1 MSGLFLNFYQV
12 EIDLKEVSA
21 KVLNYSDYQSKEDF
35 ISLRDSNKKCTFYRE
50 NDKILVWSVNELNS
64 EFKQLP
70 DYKINLV
77 DNPKILSRIIE
88 KGVIDLLK
96 ETDSYRIFKNKYSNT
111 WEIIS
116 SKDVLQNS
124 INGLEI
130 NRVVHFSLYFCYKEE
145 KLLLGFTLS
154 SSLKNI
160 FTWTKQEFEKNGID
174 TSGLKGKEDIIFA
187 NRQSIKRFLESRGAT
202 ENYESTR
209 TRETQNSTS
218 FQIINKFYNWLENS
232 KNRIELPFGLNISSI
247 TRRYL
252 PFENDIIKSEII
264 HKPQRYFYSNRKN
277 TQGLRY
283 YDQMVK
289 TYMPYSLEQYQNKN
303 IKLGIICPS
312 EYQGETEGFAKKI
325 ESKLKEVFHFNHLSF
340 YFLKIPDSDLKSYE
354 HAIYDKELLECDLV
368 YVIVNQLQE
377 KLSNNLSPYFKCKA
391 KLIGNGIP
399 TQDLQIETIRQNLG
413 AFTMTNIA
421 LNSYAKLGGTAW
433 TIEKEDKLKDELV
446 IGIGSTIS
454 KDGQFVLGIAQ
465 IFHNDGRY
473 MTGNCSPLSSFDNY
487 AENLENHLFETLKP
501 LVEEMK
507 NSGTF
512 RLIFHLFKSASEKYE
527 IKAINNLQERL
538 SDYNFEFAL
547 VHLAYG
553 HNFRLYYNDGRND
566 IMTGSYIQLS
576 KHSAIL
582 HFVKNSD
589 LPLKIDIDKR
599 STFTS
604 MFYIAKQVYWFSHL
618 SHRSYMPSKRTV
630 TIMYPSLMAKM
641 TEELKKV
648 DNWDYDR
655 LKFVEDKLWFI

>member
-1 MSGLFLNFYQV
+1 MSGLFLNFYQI
-12 EIDLKEVSA
+12 EMDLKKVYA
-21 KVLNYSDYQSKEDF
+21 KALNYSDYQRKEDF
-35 ISLRDSNKKCTFYRE
+35 LSLRDSNEKCTFYRE
-50 NDKILVWSVNELNS
+50 DDKILVWSVNELNR
-64 EFKQLP
+64 EFEQLP
-70 DYKINLV
+70 DYKINLD

-88 KGVIDLLK
+88 NGIIDLLK
-96 ETDSYRIFKNKYSNT
+96 EKDSYRIFKNKYSNT

-116 SKDVLQNS
+116 SKDILQNS
-124 INGLEI
+124 IKGLEI
-130 NRVVHFSLYFCYKEE
+130 NRVVLFSPYYCYKEE

-154 SSLKNI
+154 CSLKNR

-202 ENYESTR
+202 LNYESAKN
-209 TRETQNSTS
+209 RENQNSTS
-218 FQIINKFYNWLENS
+218 FQIIDKFYNWLEKS
-232 KNRIELPFGLNISSI
+232 KNKIELPFGLNISSI
-247 TRRYL
+247 SKRYL
-252 PFENDIIKSEII
+252 PFENGIIKSEII
-264 HKPQRYFYSNRKN
+264 QKPQRYFYSNRRN
-277 TQGLRY
+277 TQGLY
-283 YDQMVK
+283 KYDEMVK
-289 TYMPYSLEQYQNKN
+289 TYGPYSLEQYQNKN
-303 IKLGIICPS
+303 VKLGIVCPS
-312 EYQGETEGFAKKI
+312 EYQGETEVFARKM
-325 ESKLKEVFHFNHLSF
+325 ELKLKEVFHFNNLSF
-340 YFLKIPDSDLKSYE
+340 YFLKTANTDLKSYE
-354 HAIYDKELLECDLV
+354 DAIYDKELLECDLV
-368 YVIVNQLQE
+368 YVVVNQLQE
-377 KLSNNLSPYFKCKA
+377 KLPNNLSPYYKCKA

-399 TQDLQIETIRQNLG
+399 TQDVQIETIRQNLG

-433 TIEKEDKLKDELV
+433 TIEKEDKLKDELI

-454 KDGQFVLGIAQ
+454 KNGQFILGIAQ

-473 MTGNCSPLSSFDNY
+473 MTGNCSPLSSFENY
-487 AENLENHLFETLKP
+487 AENLENHLVETLKP

-527 IKAINNLQERL
+527 IKAINNLKERL

-553 HNFRLYYNDGRND
+553 HNFRLYSNDGRND
-566 IMTGSYIQLS
+566 ITAGSYIQLS

-618 SHRSYMPSKRTV
+618 SHRSYIPSKRTV

>member
-12 EIDLKEVSA
+12 EINFKEISTKA
-21 KVLNYSDYQSKEDF
+21 LNYSDYQSKEDF
-35 ISLRDSNKKCTFYRE
+35 INLRDSNRNCTFYRE
-50 NDKILVWSVNELNS
+50 NDKILVWSAEELIS
-64 EFKQLP
+64 EFEQLP
-70 DYKINLV
+70 DYKINLD
-77 DNPKILSRIIE
+77 DNPKVLSRIIE
-88 KGVIDLLK
+88 NGIVDLLK
-96 ETDSYRIFKNKYSNT
+96 ETGSYRIFKNKYSNT

-116 SKDVLQNS
+116 SKDVLKNS
-124 INGLEI
+124 IKGLEI
-130 NRVVHFSLYFCYKEE
+130 NRVVHFSPYFCYKEE

-154 SSLKNI
+154 SSLKNR

-174 TSGLKGKEDIIFA
+174 TTGLKGKEDIIFA
-187 NRQSIKRFLESRGAT
+187 NRQSIKRFLESTGTT
-202 ENYESTR
+202 ENYESAKI
-209 TRETQNSTS
+209 RENQNSTS
-218 FQIINKFYNWLENS
+218 FQIINKFYNWLEKS
-232 KNRIELPFGLNISSI
+232 KSKIVLPFELNILSI
-247 TRRYL
+247 SKRYL

-277 TQGLRY
+277 TQGLRL

-289 TYMPYSLEQYQNKN
+289 TYMPYSLEQYQNKK

-312 EYQGETEGFAKKI
+312 EYQGETEVFAKKI
-325 ESKLKEVFHFNHLSF
+325 ESKLKEVFHFNNLSS
-340 YFLKIPDSDLKSYE
+340 YFLKTADSDLKSYE

-377 KLSNNLSPYFKCKA
+377 KLPNNLSPYYKCKA

-399 TQDLQIETIRQNLG
+399 TQDVQIETIRQNLV

-487 AENLENHLFETLKP
+487 AENLENHLYETLKP

-512 RLIFHLFKSASEKYE
+512 RLIFHLFKSASERYE
-527 IKAINNLQERL
+527 IKAINNLKERL

-553 HNFRLYYNDGRND
+553 HNFRLYNNDGRND
-566 IMTGSYIQLS
+566 IMAGSYIQLS

>member
-12 EIDLKEVSA
+12 EINLKEVSTKA
-21 KVLNYSDYQSKEDF
+21 LNYSNYQSKEDF
-35 ISLRDSNKKCTFYRE
+35 INLRDSNKNCTFYRE
-50 NDKILVWSVNELNS
+50 NDKILVWSAEELIS
-64 EFKQLP
+64 EFEQLP
-70 DYKINLV
+70 DYKINLD
-77 DNPKILSRIIE
+77 DNPKVLSHIIE
-88 KGVIDLLK
+88 NGIVDLLK
-96 ETDSYRIFKNKYSNT
+96 ETGSYRIFKNKYSNT

-116 SKDVLQNS
+116 SKDVLKNS
-124 INGLEI
+124 IKGLEI
-130 NRVVHFSLYFCYKEE
+130 NRVVHFSPYFCYKEE

-154 SSLKNI
+154 SSLKNR

-174 TSGLKGKEDIIFA
+174 TTGLKGKEDIIFA
-187 NRQSIKRFLESRGAT
+187 NGQSIKRFLESTGT
-202 ENYESTR
+202 IENYESAKI
-209 TRETQNSTS
+209 RENQNSTS
-218 FQIINKFYNWLENS
+218 FQIIDKFYIWLEKS
-232 KNRIELPFGLNISSI
+232 KSKIILPFELNISSLSK
-247 TRRYL
+247 RYL

-289 TYMPYSLEQYQNKN
+289 TYMPYSLEQYQNKK

-312 EYQGETEGFAKKI
+312 EYQGETEVFTKKI
-325 ESKLKEVFHFNHLSF
+325 ESKLKEVFHFNNLSS
-340 YFLKIPDSDLKSYE
+340 YFLKTADSDLKSYE
-354 HAIYDKELLECDLV
+354 HAIYDEELLECDLV

-377 KLSNNLSPYFKCKA
+377 KLPNNLSPYYKCKA
-391 KLIGNGIP
+391 KLIGSGIP
-399 TQDLQIETIRQNLG
+399 TQDVQIETIRQNLG

-473 MTGNCSPLSSFDNY
+473 MTGNCSPLSSFENY
-487 AENLENHLFETLKP
+487 AKNLENHLYETLKP

-527 IKAINNLQERL
+527 IKAINNLKERL

-566 IMTGSYIQLS
+566 IMAGSYIQLS

>member
-12 EIDLKEVSA
+12 EIELKEVSIKA
-21 KVLNYSDYQSKEDF
+21 LNYSDYQSKEDF
-35 ISLRDSNKKCTFYRE
+35 VNLRNSNKKCTFYRE
-50 NDKILVWSVNELNS
+50 KDKILVWSLNELNS
-64 EFKQLP
+64 KFQQLP

-88 KGVIDLLK
+88 NGVIDLLK
-96 ETDSYRIFKNKYSNT
+96 KIDSYRIFKNKYSNT

-116 SKDVLQNS
+116 SKDILQNS
-124 INGLEI
+124 IKGLEI
-130 NRVVHFSLYFCYKEE
+130 NRVVHFSPYFCYKEE

-154 SSLKNI
+154 SSLKNE

-174 TSGLKGKEDIIFA
+174 TNGLKGKEDIIFA

-202 ENYESTR
+202 ESYET
-209 TRETQNSTS
+209 TKAKEIQNSTS
-218 FQIINKFYNWLENS
+218 FQIINKFYNWLEKS
-232 KNRIELPFGLNISSI
+232 KNKIELPFDLNISSI
-247 TRRYL
+247 TKRYL
-252 PFENDIIKSEII
+252 PFENGLIKSEII

-277 TQGLRY
+277 TQGLRL

-303 IKLGIICPS
+303 IKLGVICPS
-312 EYQGETEGFAKKI
+312 EYQGETEGFVKKI
-325 ESKLKEVFHFNHLSF
+325 ELKLKEVFHFNNLSF
-340 YFLKIPDSDLKSYE
+340 YFLKTTDSDLKSYE
-354 HAIYDKELLECDLV
+354 HAIYDKELLKCDLV
-368 YVIVNQLQE
+368 YVIVNQIQE
-377 KLSNNLSPYFKCKA
+377 KLPNNLSPYYKCKA

-399 TQDLQIETIRQNLG
+399 TQDLQIETIRQNLS
-413 AFTMTNIA
+413 AYTMTNIA

-433 TIEKEDKLKDELV
+433 TIEKEDKLRDELV

-473 MTGNCSPLSSFDNY
+473 MTGNCSPLSSFKNY
-487 AENLENHLFETLKP
+487 AKNLENHLFETLKP

-527 IKAINNLQERL
+527 IKAINNLKERL

-553 HNFRLYYNDGRND
+553 HNFRLYYNEGRND
-566 IMTGSYIQLS
+566 IIAGSYIQLS

>member
-1 MSGLFLNFYQV
+1 MSGLFLNFYLV
-12 EIDLKEVSA
+12 EMDLKEVST

-35 ISLRDSNKKCTFYRE
+35 IHLRESNEKCTFYRE
-50 NDKILVWSVNELNS
+50 KDKILVWSVDELDS
-64 EFKQLP
+64 KFKQLP
-70 DYKINLV
+70 DFKFNLV

-88 KGVIDLLK
+88 NGVIDLLK
-96 ETDSYRIFKNKYSNT
+96 KTNSYRIFKNKYSNT

-116 SKDVLQNS
+116 TKDLLHNS
-124 INGLEI
+124 IKGLEI
-130 NRVVHFSLYFCYKEE
+130 NRVVHFSPYFCYKEE
-145 KLLLGFTLS
+145 KLLLGFTS
-154 SSLKNI
+154 ASSLKNR
-160 FTWTKQEFEKNGID
+160 FTWSKQEFEKNGID
-174 TSGLKGKEDIIFA
+174 ISGLKGKQDIIFA
-187 NRQSIKRFLESRGAT
+187 NRQSIKRFLESTGSIK
-202 ENYESTR
+202 NYEMAITS
-209 TRETQNSTS
+209 ENQNSTS
-218 FQIINKFYNWLENS
+218 FQIINSFYNWLEKS
-232 KNRIELPFGLNISSI
+232 KNKIELPFGLNISSI
-247 TRRYL
+247 SKKYL

-264 HKPQRYFYSNRKN
+264 LKPQRYFYSNRIN
-277 TQGLRY
+277 TQNIRY

-289 TYMPYSLEQYQNKN
+289 TYKPYSLEQYQNKK

-312 EYQGETEGFAKKI
+312 EYQGETEVFAKKI
-325 ESKLKEVFHFNHLSF
+325 ELKLKEVFHFNNLSF
-340 YFLKIPDSDLKSYE
+340 YFLKTANSDLKSYE
-354 HAIYDKELLECDLV
+354 HAVYSKELLECDLV

-377 KLSNNLSPYFKCKA
+377 KLPNNLSPYYKCKA

-399 TQDLQIETIRQNLG
+399 TQDVQIETIRQKLNSY
-413 AFTMTNIA
+413 TMTNIA

-473 MTGNCSPLSSFDNY
+473 MTGNCSPLSSFEKY
-487 AENLENHLFETLKP
+487 AENLENHLFETLEP

-512 RLIFHLFKSASEKYE
+512 RLIFHLFKSASEEYE
-527 IKAINNLQERL
+527 IRAINKLKERL
-538 SDYNFEFAL
+538 SNYNFEFAL

-566 IMTGSYIQLS
+566 IIPGSYIQLS
-576 KHSAIL
+576 KYSAIL
-582 HFVKNSD
+582 HFVKSSD

-618 SHRSYMPSKRTV
+618 SHRSYIPSKRTV

>member
-12 EIDLKEVSA
+12 EIDLKEVASKA
-21 KVLNYSDYQSKEDF
+21 LNYSDYQSKEDF
-35 ISLRDSNKKCTFYRE
+35 ITLRDSNKECTFYRE
-50 NDKILVWSVNELNS
+50 NDKILVWSQSNLNT
-64 EFKQLP
+64 EFQKLP
-70 DYKINLV
+70 DFKINLA

-88 KGVIDLLK
+88 NGIIDLLK
-96 ETDSYRIFKNKYSNT
+96 KIDSYRIFKNKYSNT
-111 WEIIS
+111 WEVIS
-116 SKDVLQNS
+116 AKDLLQNS
-124 INGLEI
+124 INGLEV
-130 NRVVHFSLYFCYKEE
+130 NRVIHFSPYFFYKEE

-154 SSLKNI
+154 CSLKNR
-160 FTWTKQEFEKNGID
+160 FTWNKQEFEKNGID

-187 NRQSIKRFLESRGAT
+187 NRQSIKRFLESSGVT
-202 ENYESTR
+202 ENYESLR
-209 TRETQNSTS
+209 TRENQNSTS
-218 FQIINKFYNWLENS
+218 FQIIDKFYNWLEKNKS
-232 KNRIELPFGLNISSI
+232 KIELPFGLSISSI
-247 TRRYL
+247 SKRFL

-303 IKLGIICPS
+303 VKLGIICPS
-312 EYQGETEGFAKKI
+312 EYQGETEIFVKKI
-325 ESKLKEVFHFNHLSF
+325 ESKLKEVFHFNNLSF
-340 YFLKIPDSDLKSYE
+340 YFLKTADTDLKSYE

-377 KLSNNLSPYFKCKA
+377 KLPNNLSPYYKCKA

-399 TQDLQIETIRQNLG
+399 TQDVQIETIRQNLG

-473 MTGNCSPLSSFDNY
+473 MTGNCSPLSSFENY

-527 IKAINNLQERL
+527 IKAINNLQNRL

-566 IMTGSYIQLS
+566 IMQGSYIQLS

>member
-1 MSGLFLNFYQV
+1 MSGLFLNFYLV
-12 EIDLKEVSA
+12 EMDLKEVST

-35 ISLRDSNKKCTFYRE
+35 IHLRESNEKCTFYRE
-50 NDKILVWSVNELNS
+50 KDKILVWSVDELDS
-64 EFKQLP
+64 KFKQLP
-70 DYKINLV
+70 DFKFNLV

-88 KGVIDLLK
+88 NGVIDLLK
-96 ETDSYRIFKNKYSNT
+96 KTNSYRIFKNKYSNT

-116 SKDVLQNS
+116 TKDLLHNS
-124 INGLEI
+124 IKGLEI
-130 NRVVHFSLYFCYKEE
+130 NRVVHFSPYFCYKEE
-145 KLLLGFTLS
+145 KLLLGFTS
-154 SSLKNI
+154 ASSLKNR
-160 FTWTKQEFEKNGID
+160 FTWSKQEFEKNGID
-174 TSGLKGKEDIIFA
+174 ISGLKGKQDIIFA
-187 NRQSIKRFLESRGAT
+187 NRQSIKRFLESTGSIK
-202 ENYESTR
+202 NYEMAITS
-209 TRETQNSTS
+209 ENQNSTS
-218 FQIINKFYNWLENS
+218 FQIINSFYNWLEKS
-232 KNRIELPFGLNISSI
+232 KNKIELPFGLNISSI
-247 TRRYL
+247 SKKYL

-264 HKPQRYFYSNRKN
+264 LKPQRYFYSNRIN
-277 TQGLRY
+277 TQNIRY

-289 TYMPYSLEQYQNKN
+289 TYKPYSLEQYQNKK

-312 EYQGETEGFAKKI
+312 EYQGETEVFAKKI
-325 ESKLKEVFHFNHLSF
+325 ELKLKEVFHFNNLSF
-340 YFLKIPDSDLKSYE
+340 YFLKTANSDLKSYE
-354 HAIYDKELLECDLV
+354 HAVYSKELLECDLV

-377 KLSNNLSPYFKCKA
+377 KLPNNLSPYYKCKA

-399 TQDLQIETIRQNLG
+399 TQDVQIETIRQKLNSY
-413 AFTMTNIA
+413 TMTNIA

-473 MTGNCSPLSSFDNY
+473 MTGNCSPLSSFEKY
-487 AENLENHLFETLKP
+487 AENLENHLFETLEP

-512 RLIFHLFKSASEKYE
+512 RLIFHLFKSASEEYE
-527 IKAINNLQERL
+527 IRAINKLKARL
-538 SDYNFEFAL
+538 SNYNFEFAL

-566 IMTGSYIQLS
+566 IIPGSYIQLS
-576 KHSAIL
+576 KYSAIL
-582 HFVKNSD
+582 HFVKSSD

-618 SHRSYMPSKRTV
+618 SHRSYIPSKRTV

>member
-1 MSGLFLNFYQV
+1 MSGLFLNFYQIG
-12 EIDLKEVSA
+12 IDLKEVETKA
-21 KVLNYSDYQSKEDF
+21 LNYSDYQSKEDF
-35 ISLRDSNKKCTFYRE
+35 INLRDSNKECTFYRE
-50 NDKILVWSVNELNS
+50 NDKILVWSQNNLNS
-64 EFKQLP
+64 QFQKLP
-70 DYKINLV
+70 DFKINLT

-88 KGVIDLLK
+88 NGIIDLLRK
-96 ETDSYRIFKNKYSNT
+96 IDSYRIFKNKYSNA

-116 SKDVLQNS
+116 SKDILQNS
-124 INGLEI
+124 IKGLEV
-130 NRVVHFSLYFCYKEE
+130 NRVVNLSPYFCYKDE
-145 KLLLGFTLS
+145 KLLIGFTLS
-154 SSLKNI
+154 CSLKNR
-160 FTWTKQEFEKNGID
+160 FTWNKQEFEKNGID

-202 ENYESTR
+202 ENYETIKNK
-209 TRETQNSTS
+209 ENQNSTS
-218 FQIINKFYNWLENS
+218 FQIIDKFYNWLEKS
-232 KNRIELPFGLNISSI
+232 KSKIELPFGLDISSI
-247 TRRYL
+247 SKRYL
-252 PFENDIIKSEII
+252 PFENGIIKSEII
-264 HKPQRYFYSNRKN
+264 NKPQRYFYSNRKN
-277 TQGLRY
+277 TQGLRF

-312 EYQGETEGFAKKI
+312 EYQGETEVFAKKI
-325 ESKLKEVFHFNHLSF
+325 ELKLKEVFHFNNLSF
-340 YFLKIPDSDLKSYE
+340 YFLKTADSDLKSYE
-354 HAIYDKELLECDLV
+354 HAVYDKELLECDLV

-377 KLSNNLSPYFKCKA
+377 KLLNNLSPYYKCKA

-399 TQDLQIETIRQNLG
+399 TQDVQIETIRQNLG

-473 MTGNCSPLSSFDNY
+473 MTGNCSPLSSFENY

-507 NSGTF
+507 YSGTF

-527 IKAINNLQERL
+527 IKAINNLKERL

-566 IMTGSYIQLS
+566 IMQGSYIQLS
-576 KHSAIL
+576 KHSSLL

>member
-1 MSGLFLNFYQV
+1 MSGLFLNFYLV
-12 EIDLKEVSA
+12 EMDLKEVST

-35 ISLRDSNKKCTFYRE
+35 IHLRESNEKCTFYRE
-50 NDKILVWSVNELNS
+50 KDKILVWSVDELDS
-64 EFKQLP
+64 KFKQLP
-70 DYKINLV
+70 DFKFNLV

-88 KGVIDLLK
+88 NGVIDLLK
-96 ETDSYRIFKNKYSNT
+96 KTNSYRIFKNKYSNT

-116 SKDVLQNS
+116 TKDLLHNS
-124 INGLEI
+124 IKGLEI
-130 NRVVHFSLYFCYKEE
+130 NRVVHFSPYFCYKEE
-145 KLLLGFTLS
+145 KLLLGFTS
-154 SSLKNI
+154 ASSLKNR
-160 FTWTKQEFEKNGID
+160 FTWSKQEFEKNGID
-174 TSGLKGKEDIIFA
+174 ISGLKGKQDIIFA
-187 NRQSIKRFLESRGAT
+187 NRQSIKRFLESTGSIK
-202 ENYESTR
+202 NYEMAITS
-209 TRETQNSTS
+209 ENQNSTS
-218 FQIINKFYNWLENS
+218 FQIINSFYNWLEKS
-232 KNRIELPFGLNISSI
+232 KNKIELPFGLNISSI
-247 TRRYL
+247 SKKYL

-264 HKPQRYFYSNRKN
+264 LKPQRYFYSNRIN
-277 TQGLRY
+277 TQNIRY

-289 TYMPYSLEQYQNKN
+289 TYKPYSLEQYQNKK

-312 EYQGETEGFAKKI
+312 EYQGETEVFAKKI
-325 ESKLKEVFHFNHLSF
+325 ELKLKEVFHFNNLSF
-340 YFLKIPDSDLKSYE
+340 YFLKTANSDLKSYE
-354 HAIYDKELLECDLV
+354 HAVYSKELV

-377 KLSNNLSPYFKCKA
+377 KLPNNLSPYYKCKA

-399 TQDLQIETIRQNLG
+399 TQDVQIETIRQKLNSY
-413 AFTMTNIA
+413 TMTNIA

-473 MTGNCSPLSSFDNY
+473 MTGNCSPLSSFEKY
-487 AENLENHLFETLKP
+487 AENLENHLFETLEP

-512 RLIFHLFKSASEKYE
+512 RLIFHLFKSASEEYE
-527 IKAINNLQERL
+527 IRAINKLKERL
-538 SDYNFEFAL
+538 SNYNFEFAL

-566 IMTGSYIQLS
+566 IIPGSYIQLS
-576 KHSAIL
+576 KYSAIL
-582 HFVKNSD
+582 HFVKSSD

-618 SHRSYMPSKRTV
+618 SHRSYIPSKRTV